1 MVNDAFPV
9 TPGCLNPGD
18 IDRLAR
24 EATAAGLAPDADAH
38 VSQCDSCRA
47 LLAEAIENERALV
60 RLRDSAGR
68 AKGPLAT
75 GAVTIPGF
83 EIIRVVNRGG
93 QGVVYEAT
101 QTSTSRRVAV
111 KVMREGPFASEADRV
126 RFEREARLLARLKH
140 PNIVTIHDTGVAA
153 GMHFVVMDF
162 IDGPTFESRIDALSR
177 WRADPA
183 GRRDPQPLR
192 DALGVFATICEAVN
206 AAHLRGVIHRDI
218 KPSNIRLDQA
228 GVPHVLD
235 FGLAKT
241 ADGDDSGISLS
252 GSFVGS
258 LPWAAPE
265 QASGRVH
272 AVDVRTDVYALG
284 VVLYQ
289 LLTGEFPYAV
299 TGAMRDALNN
309 IINVEPHRPS
319 VAAGRGARLD
329 DELDTIT
336 LRCLAK
342 DPDQRY
348 QTAGDLA
355 CDIRRYLA
363 GEPIEA
369 KRDSLAYL
377 VRKQLRRYRIV
388 VGTGVAFLIVVLAG
402 LFVSISQWR
411 QAVAAR
417 DVAQKQT
424 ARAQA
429 EADKAEAVND
439 FLGRMLAAVEPGNA
453 LENRDITIREAL
465 DLAADQLEAGQLSGQ
480 PEVEAAVRDTLG
492 TVYGALGLF
501 DAGRGHL
508 DRAVALAR
516 DFPDQPREEL
526 AVFLNSRG
534 TLLQHM
540 GLPEPSE
547 ADFRESLALAE
558 ELELDPRSLA
568 LCHNNLAMLLAQTGR
583 LDEAYN
589 ELSAAHAMLKR
600 LGAEAV
606 MDATMLL
613 GNMAVLNLERGDAEA
628 ALLQL
633 EENAA
638 TWRELLP
645 HSHPTLIEALSNLAS
660 AHRIVG
666 NYDEA
671 ERRFSE
677 CMEVG
682 LAVYGDRHPIIAVDL
697 NNLGLTRS
705 QAGRFSDAEA
715 AFRQAWDIQQEVL
728 PPGHI
733 DRSKTLGNLADAVA
747 EQGRL
752 EEGLAYYA
760 QCAAESKDINPLME
774 AGCNIGRAEILVTL
788 ERFEEA
794 ATLAEPAARALQT
807 IPGVTD
813 RLKAR
818 SKAVAAAALRALG
831 RDEDAAEF
839 ETP

>member
-1 MVNDAFPV
+1 MKDGFGET
-9 TPGCLNPGD
+9 TPGCLNPGE

-24 EATAAGLAPDADAH
+24 EATVGGLAPDADAH

-47 LLAEAIENERALV
+47 LLTEAIENERALA
-60 RLRDSAGR
+60 RLRDSDGA
-68 AKGPLAT
+68 AKGPVDT
-75 GAVTIPGF
+75 GAVAIPGF
-83 EIIRVVNRGG
+83 EIINIVNRGG
-93 QGVVYEAT
+93 QGIVYEAT
-101 QTSTSRRVAV
+101 QTSTGRRVAI
-111 KVMREGPFASEADRV
+111 KVMREGPFASDADRV

-153 GMHFVVMDF
+153 GVHFVVMDF
-162 IDGPTFESRIDALSR
+162 IDGPTFESHIDALWR
-177 WRADPA
+177 WRADA
-183 GRRDPQPLR
+183 GARRDPRPLR
-192 DALGVFATICEAVN
+192 DALDVFATICEAVN
-206 AAHLRGVIHRDI
+206 AAHVRGVIHRDI

-241 ADGDDSGISLS
+241 ADADDSGISMS

-272 AVDVRTDVYALG
+272 AIDVRTDVYALG

-299 TGAMRDALNN
+299 SGAMRDTLDN
-309 IINVEPHRPS
+309 IINIEPRRPS
-319 VAAGRGARLD
+319 AIAGRASRID

-336 LRCLAK
+336 LRCLTK
-342 DPDQRY
+342 DPAQRY

-355 CDIRRYLA
+355 RDIRRYLA

-369 KRDSLAYL
+369 KRDSLAYV

-388 VGTGVAFLIVVLAG
+388 VGTGVAFLLVVLAG

-411 QAVAAR
+411 QAVTAR
-417 DVAQKQT
+417 EHAEKQT

-429 EADKAEAVND
+429 EAKKADAVND
-439 FLGRMLAAVEPGNA
+439 FLGQMLAAVEPDNA
-453 LENRDITIREAL
+453 LGNRDITIREAL
-465 DLAADQLEAGQLSGQ
+465 DLAADQLDAGQLADQ

-492 TVYGALGLF
+492 TTYSALGEF
-501 DAGRGHL
+501 EAARRHL

-516 DFPDQPREEL
+516 DFPDQPRQEL

-534 TLLQHM
+534 TLLQGM

-547 ADFRESLALAE
+547 SDFRESLTLAQTMG
-558 ELELDPRSLA
+558 LEPRSLA

-583 LDEAYN
+583 LDEAYT
-589 ELSAAHAMLKR
+589 ELSAAHELMQR
-600 LGAEAV
+600 LGGEAV

-633 EENAA
+633 EENVA

-645 HSHPTLIEALSNLAS
+645 PNHPTLLEALSNLAS

-677 CMEVG
+677 CMEIG
-682 LAVYGDRHPIIAVDL
+682 REVYGDRHPIIGVDL

-705 QAGRFSDAEA
+705 EAGRFAEA
-715 AFRQAWDIQQEVL
+715 EVAFRQAWDIQQEAL
-728 PPGHI
+728 SPGHI
-733 DRSKTLGNLADAVA
+733 DRGKTLGNLADAVA

-752 EEGLAYYA
+752 EEGLAYYE
-760 QCAAESKDINPLME
+760 QCATESKDLNPLIE
-774 AGCNIGRAEILVTL
+774 AGCNIGRAEILLKL

-807 IPGVTD
+807 MPGVAD
-813 RLKAR
+813 GLKQR
-818 SKAVAAAALRALG
+818 SRAVAAAALRSIG